1 MLRHL
6 RLRRIAPLLLHKRLK
21 SGEQVAIIDLLRF
34 EEEQQDRAG
43 IAGAVR
49 IHPARLRNRFRVVT
63 PENLD
68 TVLYCS
74 SAGEFTSARVA
85 VALQKKGISNVWLL
99 EGGLTAWKNE
109 GLPVTLQL
117 STPSEAAERLGIK
130 IVETV
135 SGPWYESQHFNLVF
149 TCFTFYAFF
158 ISLIF
163 R

>member
-1 MLRHL
+1 
-6 RLRRIAPLLLHKRLK
+6 LLLHKRLK

-130 IVETV
+130 IIETV
-135 SGPWYESQHFNLVF
+135 PGPLVRKP
-149 TCFTFYAFF
+149 A
-158 ISLIF
+158 L
-163 R
+163 

>member
-6 RLRRIAPLLLHKRLK
+6 RPRRIAPLLLHKRLK

-49 IHPARLRNRFRVVT
+49 IQSARLRNRFRVVT

-109 GLPVTLQL
+109 ALLVVTLQL

-130 IVETV
+130 IIETV
-135 SGPWYESQHFNLVF
+135 SGPWYEGQHFNLVF
-149 TCFTFYAFF
+149 TCFTFYPFF
-158 ISLIF
+158 I
-163 R
+163 